1 MQIKYWNRGVL
12 MKDRENEIVY
22 DGSLEVDDSFV
33 KEFNGIDQG
42 TQNGIQ
48 EAWSSGLIEED
59 MDEKRAEDVKDRM
72 DS

>member
-59 MDEKRAEDVKDRM
+59 MGEKRAEDVKDRM

>member
-1 MQIKYWNRGVL
+1 

>member
-1 MQIKYWNRGVL
+1 

-22 DGSLEVDDSFV
+22 DGSLEVDDRFV

-59 MDEKRAEDVKDRM
+59 LNEKRAEDVKDRM

>member
-1 MQIKYWNRGVL
+1 

-59 MDEKRAEDVKDRM
+59 MGEKRAEDVKDRM